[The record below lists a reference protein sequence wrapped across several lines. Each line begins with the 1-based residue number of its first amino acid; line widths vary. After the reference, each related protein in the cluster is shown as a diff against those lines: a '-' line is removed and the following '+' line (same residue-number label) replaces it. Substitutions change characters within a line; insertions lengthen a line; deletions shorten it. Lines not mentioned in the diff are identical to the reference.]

1 MTPKRGSDTRS
12 GRADATGKAGRSP
25 APRPGSSGSWS
36 GFVAIV
42 LSVAAVAFLAA
53 VVVWAVRRDRG
64 YPQASPDEVLK
75 SAITM
80 IKNGEAEKVSTLIYA
95 PSPEFRAVLNRFGDL
110 LGSLQDLGLAV
121 AKRFP
126 NDIQRIRADAL
137 KKATTSTGSAA
148 AIQAMAA
155 RPGGA
160 LGAVRGGAAG
170 RGGQPPDPRGLED
183 FAMTVFADPFG
194 WIDANADRLTAVP
207 INDEQAA
214 VLVDGKP
221 VPPIGLTMRYA
232 ENKWQIE
239 LPLSLPGVS
248 QFLPQ
253 TRHEYSI
260 LGSLLK
266 VLAAAIDELADDVRS
281 GKISRT
287 NQLAEK
293 AGEKAFGPAAMV
305 FIVYG
310 KEMDVRS
317 RRERAMS
324 DYRKRQSAWL
334 PTREGLKTTL
344 GPVLWGRVIEA
355 VDKLAIEE
363 MDRLVRQD
371 SLRTSREAPRAVPA
385 FGPMNDAVF
394 EATMEGWIQSAIA
407 GLGPSAGGVGAVA
420 GVGGKGEPL
429 RFRFEQP
436 GTPAQVEAVLKAI
449 AEAGKRKR

>member
-1 MTPKRGSDTRS
+1 M
-12 GRADATGKAGRSP
+12 
-25 APRPGSSGSWS
+25 
-36 GFVAIV
+36 
-42 LSVAAVAFLAA
+42 LSVAAVAFLVA

-64 YPQASPDEVLK
+64 YPQASPEEVLK

-80 IKNGEAEKVSTLIYA
+80 IKNGEAEKVATLIYA
-95 PSPEFRAVLNRFGDL
+95 PAPEMRAVLNRFGDL

-148 AIQAMAA
+148 AIQAMAS
-155 RPGGA
+155 RPGAA
-160 LGAVRGGAAG
+160 LGAVRAG
-170 RGGQPPDPRGLED
+170 RGGGGVQQPDPRGLED

-194 WIDANADRLTAVP
+194 WIDANADRLSAVP

-407 GLGPSAGGVGAVA
+407 GLGPSAGGVGAP
-420 GVGGKGEPL
+420 GGRGEPL
-429 RFRFEQP
+429 RFRFQQP
-436 GTPAQVEAVLKAI
+436 GTQAQVEAVLKAI

>member
-1 MTPKRGSDTRS
+1 MG
-12 GRADATGKAGRSP
+12 
-25 APRPGSSGSWS
+25 
-36 GFVAIV
+36 IV

-80 IKNGEAEKVSTLIYA
+80 IKNGEAERVSTLIYA

-160 LGAVRGGAAG
+160 LGAGRGAAG

-194 WIDANADRLTAVP
+194 WIDANADRLTAVS

-266 VLAAAIDELADDVRS
+266 VLAAAIDELADDVRN

-407 GLGPSAGGVGAVA
+407 GLGPSAGGVGAP
-420 GVGGKGEPL
+420 GGRGEPL

-436 GTPAQVEAVLKAI
+436 GTQAQVEAVLKAI